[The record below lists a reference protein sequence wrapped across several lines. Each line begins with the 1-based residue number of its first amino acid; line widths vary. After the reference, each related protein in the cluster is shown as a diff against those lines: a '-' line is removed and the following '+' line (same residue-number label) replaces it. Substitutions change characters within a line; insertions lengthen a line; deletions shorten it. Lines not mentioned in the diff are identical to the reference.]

1 MPITE
6 SVIQQVAEWALKD
19 QAMSGLMFM
28 DKYRVEFKFFE
39 EEDAIIV
46 EKNIEEAPFPDIPV
60 EAPDMLTQHENLVNG
75 KDIVEEEPTSEDEE
89 RAMLVAEISGMEL
102 NSMVRTCL
110 GKVIKI
116 LDNDKDDQITE
127 KHIEE
132 DIT

>member
-89 RAMLVAEISGMEL
+89 RAMLVAEHSGMEL